1 MTIPHVEKQQA
12 TDATRAEY
20 WEHLYKEADAKR
32 TLLQEKS
39 EKLLLMVA
47 KRDEKINDL
56 EILDKGH
63 RASIREYKHELE
75 KLQADKELNKG
86 IIHGQSEVIDD
97 LRSQLETPI
106 NFEPEDDDSEL
117 TELKT
122 HNKLMLGMIADR
134 DTKLITQ
141 KELIN
146 QLSGRIE
153 ELDHRHFDDDE

>member
-1 MTIPHVEKQQA
+1 MTIPHAEKQLDH
-12 TDATRAEY
+12 DAGTRAEY

-32 TLLQEKS
+32 DLLQEKS

-56 EILDKGH
+56 EILVEGH

-106 NFEPEDDDSEL
+106 TFDPEDDE
-117 TELKT
+117 
-122 HNKLMLGMIADR
+122 
-134 DTKLITQ
+134 
-141 KELIN
+141 
-146 QLSGRIE
+146 
-153 ELDHRHFDDDE
+153 

>member
-1 MTIPHVEKQQA
+1 MTLNLVKGEFSSLE
-12 TDATRAEY
+12 DALRAQV
-20 WEHLYKEADAKR
+20 K
-32 TLLQEKS
+32 LLQEKG

-56 EILDKGH
+56 EILEKAH

-106 NFEPEDDDSEL
+106 NF
-117 TELKT
+117 
-122 HNKLMLGMIADR
+122 
-134 DTKLITQ
+134 
-141 KELIN
+141 
-146 QLSGRIE
+146 
-153 ELDHRHFDDDE
+153 DDDE

>member
-1 MTIPHVEKQQA
+1 MTLNLVKGEFSSLEEALRAQVKALESELELMKTHTAIPHGE
-12 TDATRAEY
+12 TPLDHDAGTRAEY

-32 TLLQEKS
+32 DLLQEKS

-56 EILDKGH
+56 EILVEGH
-63 RASIREYKHELE
+63 RASIREYKHEYE

-106 NFEPEDDDSEL
+106 NFDP
-117 TELKT
+117 
-122 HNKLMLGMIADR
+122 
-134 DTKLITQ
+134 
-141 KELIN
+141 
-146 QLSGRIE
+146 
-153 ELDHRHFDDDE
+153 DDE